1 MIISHYLIF
10 IIMTTTIYILKLN
23 DNKYY
28 IGKTNRT
35 VNNRYQEHLEGTGSY
50 WTKKYKPLS
59 IIKQIENSSPYDED
73 RYVKEYMAIYGID
86 NVRGGSYNQEELTC
100 ETIRFLR
107 NELRTSNNECYKCGS
122 TSHFVSECDYIS
134 IDDYIQFFITNFN
147 SIHTLGRE
155 LQYLRDKY
163 KTIKNIY
170 DLYEDRTKLLGN
182 VLKCD
187 YSEIELYENEIKNY
201 YNKFCKKDPYI
212 DVLVIQYYDCI
223 FEYKY
228 WCSQFNSFSKYGNRN
243 INLTK
248 EQQDKL
254 NGIECEK
261 LNTCLDNINLDIL
274 IRQLGAIMKLFHDL
288 M

>member
-1 MIISHYLIF
+1 
-10 IIMTTTIYILKLN
+10 MTTTIYILKLN

-35 VNNRYQEHLEGTGSY
+35 VNNRYQEHLDGTGSY

-100 ETIRFLR
+100 KTIRFLR

-122 TSHFVSECDYIS
+122 ASHFVSECDYIS

-147 SIHTLGRE
+147 SINILGKE
-155 LQYLRDKY
+155 IQYLKY
-163 KTIKNIY
+163 KYKNIKNIY

-187 YSEIELYENEIKNY
+187 YSEIELYENEIKTY
-201 YNKFCKKDPYI
+201 YDKFCNKDPYI
-212 DVLVIQYYDCI
+212 DVLDIQYYDCI

-228 WCSQFNSFSKYGNRN
+228 WYSQFNTDISRFSKRR
-243 INLTK
+243 INLKK
-248 EQQDKL
+248 EQ
-254 NGIECEK
+254 
-261 LNTCLDNINLDIL
+261 
-274 IRQLGAIMKLFHDL
+274 F
-288 M
+288 